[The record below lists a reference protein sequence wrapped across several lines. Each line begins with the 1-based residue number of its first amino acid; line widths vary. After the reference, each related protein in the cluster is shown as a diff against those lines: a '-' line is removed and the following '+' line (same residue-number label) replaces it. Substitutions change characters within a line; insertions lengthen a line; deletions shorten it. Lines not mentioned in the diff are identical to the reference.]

1 MKKIINEYEY
11 TEDKINESVSAWWVH
26 KYKKNTYIIL
36 AITALAFVLFF
47 MKHKIFTLILGII
60 IPVIYFFVLLNKIR
74 TATNLELKAVRS
86 LDKIPT
92 FKVTLGEQ
100 ITLEY
105 NNKKNNF
112 SYDIIQSYLI
122 TTNLIVIIAKGY
134 KTIAL
139 SKDGFIEGTMED
151 AILLLDEKLGK

>member
-1 MKKIINEYEY
+1 MKTIVNKYEY
-11 TEDKINESVSAWWVH
+11 TEELINESVSAWWVH
-26 KYKKNTYIIL
+26 KYKKNSYFIL
-36 AITALAFVLFF
+36 AISILALILFF
-47 MKHKIFTLILGII
+47 LKHQIFTLILAIA
-60 IPVIYFFVLLNKIR
+60 IPVIYFFVLLNKIK
-74 TATNLELKAVRS
+74 TATKLELKVVRS
-86 LDKIPT
+86 LDKTPV
-92 FKVTLGEQ
+92 FKVTLDEQ

-139 SKDGFIEGTMED
+139 SKDGFVEGTFED
-151 AILLLDEKLGK
+151 TIQLLDEKLGK